1 MKEVK
6 VNDRVQAYKSQCIG
20 SIIDSTTIT
29 GKVVTGNKKSIVV
42 EYEHIV
48 VEHGN
53 KVTWDSNIARKEKF
67 TYWKTLSN
75 GNDCYWNSVDGYIEI
90 K

>member
-6 VNDRVQAYKSQCIG
+6 VNDKVQTYKSQCIG
-20 SIIDSTTIT
+20 SIIDSIILT
-29 GKVVTGNKKSIVV
+29 GKVVKVNKKSIVV

-48 VEHGN
+48 VKHGN
-53 KVTWDSNIARKEKF
+53 TVTWDSNIARKEKF

-75 GNDCYWNSVDGYIEI
+75 GNDCYRSRVDGYIEI